1 MFWLIFFLIFF
12 VFSYNFL
19 EGNVSNKVV
28 NHYLIFLSVVFY
40 FLMYEIFTMDEEFII
55 AIALTIGIITII
67 NNLMVFVDNSLNGRL
82 FDEDLNILKNEFLFL
97 RYLELLMVY
106 RIKIN
111 GGRNLWMLWFYV
123 GIENNF
129 WSFCLNKIR
138 KIVLLRS
145 LYLVNF
151 VKFFLIFL
159 LNKHQNV
166 NQKFLMVMK
175 KNLLN
180 SDFV

>member
-1 MFWLIFFLIFF
+1 
-12 VFSYNFL
+12 
-19 EGNVSNKVV
+19 
-28 NHYLIFLSVVFY
+28 
-40 FLMYEIFTMDEEFII
+40 MYEIFTMDEEFII

-129 WSFCLNKIR
+129 
-138 KIVLLRS
+138 
-145 LYLVNF
+145 
-151 VKFFLIFL
+151 
-159 LNKHQNV
+159 
-166 NQKFLMVMK
+166 
-175 KNLLN
+175 
-180 SDFV
+180 